1 MKILINDTKLNLL
14 LEQKKQYIGKKVTVD
29 NVLSA
34 ASFLIS
40 VVLATYEDL
49 FGVPGLVFKV
59 TFVLLGIFFTAKS
72 IYDLVSGRKNN
83 YTYEDLLSDIN
94 KLNEI
99 QHNHSIVVI
108 KDTFQKH
115 PNRFMVYDD
124 ERWKC
129 KLFMNYKEN
138 ENNEQFIKEHLSGE
152 LKVDVN
158 KINLYFKGAR
168 IHQKYSESAKKE
180 KIFSHKFYLAVIDE
194 FPEDTME
201 DSFEIDG
208 RKYYWKSIP
217 ELEQDEVAMKK
228 NSDVIGYVKE
238 LF

>member
-1 MKILINDTKLNLL
+1 MSTKIK
-14 LEQKKQYIGKKVTVD
+14 
-29 NVLSA
+29 
-34 ASFLIS
+34 
-40 VVLATYEDL
+40 
-49 FGVPGLVFKV
+49 
-59 TFVLLGIFFTAKS
+59 GI
-72 IYDLVSGRKNN
+72 
-83 YTYEDLLSDIN
+83 
-94 KLNEI
+94 
-99 QHNHSIVVI
+99 
-108 KDTFQKH
+108 
-115 PNRFMVYDD
+115 
-124 ERWKC
+124 
-129 KLFMNYKEN
+129 
-138 ENNEQFIKEHLSGE
+138 
-152 LKVDVN
+152 